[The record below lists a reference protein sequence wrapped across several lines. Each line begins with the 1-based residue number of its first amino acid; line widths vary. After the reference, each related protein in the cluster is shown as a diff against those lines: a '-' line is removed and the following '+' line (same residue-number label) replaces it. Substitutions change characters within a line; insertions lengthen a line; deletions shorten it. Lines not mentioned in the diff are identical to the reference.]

1 MIAQVIAHDVQYF
14 AFCFKSASEAS
25 SSAAPWSRIRKPGR
39 HFLPALDGWHNRA
52 AVTAPMP
59 LARIVARLA
68 EHAHILA
75 EELRARGFEVQTC
88 SPEEQSSEPADLEI
102 SLEDCA
108 IEDALADAAHTP
120 LTQDAWVF
128 IAPGAVSENSRPIRA
143 ERLIPGMLAAAPA
156 MEVKTEPALQA
167 DAFAITFPAAI
178 SMPQQEIHS
187 ELGAQAHD
195 ASGNSEPVTKR
206 AEPISSVLL
215 HDSLAAERQLVEQPQ
230 RVVVET
236 HVVATV
242 STEPGKLNPPVSL
255 EIPAAVRRRFPSYR
269 VRIPRMS
276 RNEKLFWKIASLAAM
291 LTFVFL
297 LLTAASHHFSPVPAG
312 LGPGA
317 GEAGQ
322 PVPFAKARSDIPKVA
337 QTQTVLAAEPG
348 MTAPPS
354 KDSAASQVKLGAVI
368 SSPRA
373 VTKDESNTGN
383 GKVSL
388 ASSTERIA
396 APATGQDSVARSDA
410 DYVARDT
417 IVRYGAAAR
426 SAAAR
431 RQHSG
436 SRETDYVA
444 KDTVTRYNAGSKGT
458 ATSRK

>member
-1 MIAQVIAHDVQYF
+1 
-14 AFCFKSASEAS
+14 
-25 SSAAPWSRIRKPGR
+25 
-39 HFLPALDGWHNRA
+39 LDGWHNRA

-128 IAPGAVSENSRPIRA
+128 IAPGAVTENSRPIRV

-167 DAFAITFPAAI
+167 DAFAMTFPAAP
-178 SMPQQEIHS
+178 SMSQQEIHS
-187 ELGAQAHD
+187 ELVAQAHD
-195 ASGNSEPVTKR
+195 APGNSGPVTKR
-206 AEPISSVLL
+206 AEPISSVPLRE
-215 HDSLAAERQLVEQPQ
+215 SPAAERQLAEEPPQ

-236 HVVATV
+236 RVVATV
-242 STEPGKLNPPVSL
+242 STDPGKLNPPLSP
-255 EIPAAVRRRFPSYR
+255 ETPAAVRRRFPSYR

-297 LLTAASHHFSPVPAG
+297 LLTAASHRFSPVPAG